1 MLWQGDTEHTSVFS
15 NAMEGKQMVTMEEAL
30 SGLNN
35 DSLKELL
42 KEHALPLAGPKANR
56 IRSLCRFY
64 RSAECWREL
73 LGDEQGKAFR
83 GPCWEALVE
92 DLATVGELQNV
103 LSRSLPPRTLKV
115 VALRGFT
122 FPDKELHGEDR
133 AASVRPLMNA
143 LTWTKAA
150 PSRLTPNIY
159 KVFREML
166 RAQGYDAPGK
176 MPDNGIN
183 GKLKIRRLF
192 QDDSA

>member
-1 MLWQGDTEHTSVFS
+1 
-15 NAMEGKQMVTMEEAL
+15 MVTMEKAL

-56 IRSLCRFY
+56 IKSLCRFY

-73 LGDEQGKAFR
+73 LGDEQGKAYR

-92 DLATVGELQNV
+92 DLAAVGELQNV
-103 LSRSLPPRTLKV
+103 LSRALPPRTLKV

-122 FPDKELHGEDR
+122 FPDKELPGVAHK
-133 AASVRPLMNA
+133 AAVRGLMNA
-143 LTWTKAA
+143 LTWTQAA
-150 PSRLTPNIY
+150 PKKLTPNIY

-166 RAQGYDAPGK
+166 RAQGYDAPREV
-176 MPDNGIN
+176 PDKGIN
-183 GKLKIRRLF
+183 GKLRIRRLF
-192 QDDSA
+192 QDGSD